1 MNNVIRDVVYR
12 TNGEMY
18 IGVVGSVRSGK
29 SMFIRKFI
37 QTKILPFVDSEDL
50 KHKIIDELPQSAE
63 GKAIM
68 TVEPKFVPSTP
79 VQITVD
85 ENLKLNARL
94 VDCVGYIIESSKG
107 YMNDDGT
114 PRLVRTPWFSD
125 NIAFEEAATIGTQK
139 VISNHSNIGI
149 LMTSDGSFGEFKRNE
164 YEKVEE
170 RLVKELKALNKPFV
184 IVVNTTSPN
193 SNNVKNLVE
202 ALIKKYN
209 VSVVA
214 VNVMDLTEKDIDNIL
229 KESLNEFDISKL
241 ELKVPTWISALDESN
256 RYKNEFNELIA
267 SITGEYRKF
276 KDAKNIQDKLS
287 KNQSLK
293 KVEISN
299 IDSGTGVVEITV
311 EFKDGI
317 YDEIL
322 SEILGEAIDDKGQFI
337 ALLQNFVKAKH
348 EYDRIST
355 ALETVKATG
364 YGIATPTPA
373 DMQLDKPEVIKQ
385 GSRFGIKLRA
395 LAPSIHMIKV
405 NVESTFE
412 PIIGTEEQSKKLLE
426 KIMEEYD
433 EDPNAIWNSEMFGR
447 KLSEV
452 VNDGVKAKLYL
463 FPENLQYKLIES
475 LEKIVNK
482 GKGGILVIML

>member
-1 MNNVIRDVVYR
+1 MSNVIRDVVYR

-37 QTKILPFVDSEDL
+37 QTKVLPLVDSEDL

-79 VQITVD
+79 IQITVD
-85 ENLKLNARL
+85 DNLKLNARL
-94 VDCVGYIIESSKG
+94 VDCVGYIIESAKG
-107 YMNDDGT
+107 YMNEDGT

-139 VISNHSNIGI
+139 VISNHSHIGI
-149 LMTSDGSFGEFKRNE
+149 LMTSDGSFGEFSRNE
-164 YEKVEE
+164 YERVEE
-170 RLVKELKALNKPFV
+170 RLVEELKELNKPFV
-184 IVVNTTSPN
+184 IVLNTTSPN
-193 SNNVKNLVE
+193 SNNARHLAEDMTNKYGVE
-202 ALIKKYN
+202 
-209 VSVVA
+209 VVP
-214 VNVMDLTEKDIDNIL
+214 VNVMDLTERDIDNIL
-229 KESLNEFDISKL
+229 RESLNEFDISKL
-241 ELKVPTWISALDESN
+241 ELKVPTWISALDDSN
-256 RYKNEFNELIA
+256 RYKSEFNALIE

-276 KDAKNIQDKLS
+276 KEASAIRDNLS
-287 KNQSLK
+287 TYPALK
-293 KVEISN
+293 RVEISN

-311 EFKDGI
+311 EFQDGI

-322 SEILGEAIDDKGQFI
+322 SDILGGDIDDKGQFI
-337 ALLQNFVKAKH
+337 TLLQNFVRAKN
-348 EYDRIST
+348 EYDKIST
-355 ALETVKATG
+355 ALETVRATG
-364 YGIATPTPA
+364 YGIATPTTE
-373 DMQLDKPEVIKQ
+373 DMALDTPEIIKQ
-385 GSRFGIKLRA
+385 GSRYGIKLRA
-395 LAPSIHMIKV
+395 MAPSIHMIKV
-405 NVESTFE
+405 NVESSFE

-433 EDPNAIWNSEMFGR
+433 EDPNAIWNSEIFGR
-447 KLSEV
+447 KLSDV

-463 FPENLQYKLIES
+463 FPENLQYKMIES
-475 LEKIVNK
+475 LEKILNK